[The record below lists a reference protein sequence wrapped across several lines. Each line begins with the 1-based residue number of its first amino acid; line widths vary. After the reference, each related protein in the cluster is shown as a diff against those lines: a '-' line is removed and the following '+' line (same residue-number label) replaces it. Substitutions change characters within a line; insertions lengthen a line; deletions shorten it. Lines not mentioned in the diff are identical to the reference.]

1 MDAISLG
8 QIGAFVV
15 ILAAAILTPGPAIV
29 ACARSAAS
37 RGLRPSLPYSLG
49 LAIGASL
56 WCLAALF
63 GLTLLFKLVPQLF
76 TALKL
81 GGGLYLCYVAW
92 QIWSHA
98 SEPLDAAA
106 SLGKKDGFLKGL
118 ALNMANPKP
127 ALFYAAVLISIF
139 PDLKGFLPSLVVF
152 FIALTVEVGFYLGVT
167 ALLSNGPVRRGYFSS
182 KTLIDR
188 SSAALI
194 GVLGL
199 LLIFRP

>member
-1 MDAISLG
+1 MDALSLG

-37 RGLRPSLPYSLG
+37 RGLHPSLPYSFG
-49 LAIGASL
+49 LAVGAAL

-76 TALKL
+76 IALKL

-92 QIWSHA
+92 QIWLHA
-98 SEPLDAAA
+98 KEPVGA
-106 SLGKKDGFLKGL
+106 SARLGKKDGFLQGL
-118 ALNMANPKP
+118 ALNLANPKP

-188 SSAALI
+188 ISAALI